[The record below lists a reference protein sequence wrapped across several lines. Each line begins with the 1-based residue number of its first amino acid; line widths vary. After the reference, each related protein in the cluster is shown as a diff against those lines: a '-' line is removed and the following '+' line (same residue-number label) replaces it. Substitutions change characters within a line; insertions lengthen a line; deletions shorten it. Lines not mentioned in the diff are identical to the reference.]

1 MADITFAIVVP
12 LASPIEPVATSKHE
26 TEYTLRPLVSSELGA
41 FRISRWYASSPASID
56 Q

>member
-12 LASPIEPVATSKHE
+12 LASPIQPVATSKHD
-26 TEYTLRPLVSSELGA
+26 TEYALRPLVSSELGPLVFQDDPRRA
-41 FRISRWYASSPASID
+41 RR